1 MDVTTALDLIRQIL
15 EPQQLSYVE
24 ELVFV
29 RTWQDQLYREM
40 ALETGYEEGYLKD
53 IGSRLWQTLSQR
65 LGYPVSKKRLRLILA
80 EISSQ
85 TPGLA
90 LGVLS
95 GARLIPQPTQ
105 TMGKAPEFPGSPL
118 PFQSTWYV
126 ERSPLEEMAS
136 AALQQSGSLL
146 RIKGAWGMG
155 KTSLINQILGRAQQ
169 QGMSVA
175 SVDMRQ
181 VDADALDSLDAFL
194 RWFCWAISQKLNLN
208 LKVDDYWFASA
219 GSKLSC
225 TTFIQ
230 DQVLSPLK
238 SPVVIAIDTLHHL
251 SEHPHIASNFL
262 AMLRSWY
269 EQTRSSPEW
278 GKLRLVLAYAA
289 EFDLPLQT
297 HQSPFNVGLP
307 LDLPLFTPEQVDALA
322 KRYNLGDLTLSQ
334 GDIAFLT
341 ARVGGH
347 PYLIQLAFY
356 WLQTGQ
362 WTVQQLVDQSA
373 SDDGIYREYLH
384 RLWLIFQ
391 QSPALQEAWQQV
403 ISAKEPVVLAAPLAH
418 RLEAMG
424 LVQLEGGRA
433 KVRCSLCRDYFVALY
448 DDC

>member
-1 MDVTTALDLIRQIL
+1 
-15 EPQQLSYVE
+15 
-24 ELVFV
+24 
-29 RTWQDQLYREM
+29 
-40 ALETGYEEGYLKD
+40 
-53 IGSRLWQTLSQR
+53 
-65 LGYPVSKKRLRLILA
+65 
-80 EISSQ
+80 
-85 TPGLA
+85 
-90 LGVLS
+90 
-95 GARLIPQPTQ
+95 
-105 TMGKAPEFPGSPL
+105 
-118 PFQSTWYV
+118 
-126 ERSPLEEMAS
+126 
-136 AALQQSGSLL
+136 
-146 RIKGAWGMG
+146 MG
-155 KTSLINQILGRAQQ
+155 KTSFINQLLGRAQQ
-169 QGMSVA
+169 QGMSVVL
-175 SVDMRQ
+175 VDMRQ

-208 LKVDDYWFASA
+208 LNVDDYWFASA

-230 DQVLSPLK
+230 DQVLSPLN

-269 EQTRSSPEW
+269 EQARSSPEW

-307 LDLPLFTPEQVDALA
+307 LELPLFTPDQMDILA
-322 KRYNLGDLTLSQ
+322 KCYRLDDLDWCQ
-334 GDIAFLT
+334 GDIVPLME
-341 ARVGGH
+341 RVGGH

-362 WTVQQLVDQSA
+362 WTVQRLVDQAA

-384 RLWLIFQ
+384 RLWLILQ

-403 ISAKEPVVLAAPLAH
+403 ISAEEPIVLAAPLAH

-424 LVQLEGGRA
+424 LVQFEGGRA
-433 KVRCSLCRDYFVALY
+433 KVRCSLCRDYFAALY
-448 DDC
+448 GDC